1 MRVMIFLKKCYFL
14 MWKKVFF
21 RLGNV
26 HLAAENARKFRLP
39 FSSSEA
45 YLRQSVSD
53 AGRVGE
59 YLGKIYQ
66 KDSYLHEA
74 LVNSCPSV
82 LLDVGA
88 NIGLS
93 TLSLI
98 GAFPSIKRVIAIEA
112 EEENYKILERN
123 FRLWGEQFENIE
135 FQPIFAVAT
144 HDVNV
149 VVSQA
154 DSLADLT
161 GNNSASGTFRF
172 VCSSEGESSNRDV
185 CKAISVNDLFRD
197 IPMSENIVAKV
208 DIEGG
213 EEYLFSDNT
222 NWVERCTFITME
234 LHDRFHPS
242 LLNSSRN
249 TIAVLSKCDFAL
261 AASEDV
267 LYCYKRDLICS

>member
-1 MRVMIFLKKCYFL
+1 VL
-14 MWKKVFF
+14 WKKVFF
-21 RLGNV
+21 RRGNL
-26 HLAAENARKFRLP
+26 HLTAESARKFRLP

-45 YLRQSVSD
+45 YLRQSESD

-59 YLGKIYQ
+59 FLEKIYQ

-74 LVNSCPSV
+74 LVNSSPSV
-82 LLDVGA
+82 LIDVGA

-112 EEENYKILERN
+112 EKENYRMLERN
-123 FRLWGEQFENIE
+123 FRLWERHFKDIE

-149 VVSQA
+149 GVSQS

-172 VCSSEGESSNRDV
+172 VCSSVEEASSNGDACQV
-185 CKAISVNDLFRD
+185 VSVNDIIAD
-197 IPMSENIVAKV
+197 IPLSENLIAKV

-222 NWVERCTFITME
+222 SWVDRCTFITME
-234 LHDRFHPS
+234 MHDRFHPT
-242 LLNSSRN
+242 LLNSSKN
-249 TIAVLSKCDFAL
+249 TIAVLSECDFAI

-267 LYCYKRDLICS
+267 LYCYKRDLISR